1 MNKRIQKKVQK
12 SLKNRIKTKK
22 LRVEPGD
29 TVAIQIDMER
39 ECLSDIYAIFNTIK
53 KFFEERGCS
62 CLMTDKHIDIDILN
76 EKSIQELR
84 NIIAKWEAKHDQV

>member
-29 TVAIQIDMER
+29 TVIIQIDMER
-39 ECLSDIYAIFNTIK
+39 ECLSDAYAIFSIIK
-53 KFFEERGCS
+53 KFFEERGYS
-62 CLMTDKHIDIDILN
+62 CLMTDKHIDI
-76 EKSIQELR
+76 SIFNKE
-84 NIIAKWEAKHDQV
+84 NIQFLKDVIAKWEAQHND